1 VKSAKDF
8 IPLGTTQNDFAV
20 NAVKRLGK
28 DVEVKGWVQYERWK
42 APFLLNGNTSAQNDT
57 SIAVQLTFYPR
68 NSIRRY

>member
-1 VKSAKDF
+1 
-8 IPLGTTQNDFAV
+8 
-20 NAVKRLGK
+20 VKRLGK
-28 DVEVKGWVQYERWK
+28 DVEFKGWVQYERWK